1 MRTSRLALIPAAA
14 LALAAPLT
22 ACSSEDTSN
31 EATNSG
37 TAETAEEATSEATT
51 EETPEETS
59 APTGQA
65 VSVVATTTMLGSVAE
80 QIAFCADTGS
90 TVTTLMPIGADPHDF
105 SPSSAQV
112 AEMVQADM
120 VIANGLGLEAGLDDS
135 LNNAASD
142 GVSVIQIADMVDPIP
157 FGAGGHDH
165 GDEEHSDDE
174 HSHDEAKED
183 DHDHDHG
190 DEEHSDDEHSHDE
203 AKEDDHDHDHGDEE
217 HSDDEHS
224 HDEAKEDDHDHDHDH
239 DHGSEDPHFWFDMNR
254 MATAAQIIGDELA
267 ASGGQVYADCG
278 VQVADEI
285 RAAEADVRATLESV
299 PADQRVL
306 VTDHDALGYL
316 ADAYG
321 YEVAGT
327 VIPAGTTL
335 AEPSSAE
342 LAELVEVMQ
351 DEGVQV
357 VFTNNA
363 DPTTLADAVAAEVG
377 GDVQVVS
384 LYVGSLG
391 GPDTDAQDYV
401 SMMRTNADLISGAL
415 NS

>member
-1 MRTSRLALIPAAA
+1 MRTSRLVLIPAAA

-22 ACSSEDTSN
+22 ACSSEDSST

-59 APTGQA
+59 APAGQA

-80 QIAFCADTGS
+80 QIAICADTGS

-135 LNNAASD
+135 LENAASD

-183 DHDHDHG
+183 DHDHDH
-190 DEEHSDDEHSHDE
+190 
-203 AKEDDHDHDHGDEE
+203 
-217 HSDDEHS
+217 
-224 HDEAKEDDHDHDHDH
+224 

-278 VQVADEI
+278 AQVADEI
-285 RAAEADVRATLESV
+285 RAAEADVRAALESV